1 MATMN
6 VSLPDM
12 MKEWVESQIEGGQY
26 SNSSDYIRDLI
37 RRDQAYHE
45 KREFLIKALE
55 DGEKSGISASNL
67 DDIWQSV
74 KSRYS

>member
-12 MKEWVESQIEGGQY
+12 MKEWVESQIERGQY
-26 SNSSDYIRDLI
+26 SNSSDYVRDLI
-37 RRDQAYHE
+37 RRDQAYHAQ
-45 KREFLIKALE
+45 RDLLIKALE
-55 DGEKSGISASNL
+55 DGEKSGASASTL

-74 KSRYS
+74 KTRYS